1 MAHPNFNTSVN
12 LIQDEYILES
22 NAYIINYHTKFNID
36 TIRKQ
41 MYFCN
46 KISICNILN

>member
-22 NAYIINYHTKFNID
+22 NAY
-36 TIRKQ
+36 
-41 MYFCN
+41 MYYKLSH
-46 KISICNILN
+46 KI